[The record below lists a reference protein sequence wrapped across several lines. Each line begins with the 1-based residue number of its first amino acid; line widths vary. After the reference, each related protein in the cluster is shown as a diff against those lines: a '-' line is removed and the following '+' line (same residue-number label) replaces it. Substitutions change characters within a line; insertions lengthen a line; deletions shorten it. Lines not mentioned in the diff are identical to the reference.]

1 MTALHNGELQ
11 LFKDLI
17 NEKVQDGQNSSI
29 SPKTKGGK
37 LINIEEQYNDH
48 SDKTL
53 LQVANDVENIN
64 KDFLKLCYQHSI
76 FQSSTHYYIDI
87 HLQSL

>member
-1 MTALHNGELQ
+1 MTALQNGEVE

-17 NEKVQDGQNSSI
+17 NEKVQDGNNRSI
-29 SPKTKGGK
+29 SPKSKDGK

-53 LQVANDVENIN
+53 LQVATDVENVEAVRVR
-64 KDFLKLCYQHSI
+64 S
-76 FQSSTHYYIDI
+76 
-87 HLQSL
+87 